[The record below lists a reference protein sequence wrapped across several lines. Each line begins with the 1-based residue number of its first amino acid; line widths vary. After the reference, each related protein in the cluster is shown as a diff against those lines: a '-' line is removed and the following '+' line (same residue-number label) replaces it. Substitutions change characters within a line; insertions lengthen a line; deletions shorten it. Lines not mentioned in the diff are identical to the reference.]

1 MTAAVKGG
9 EDLEK
14 GDTKTLTEIFGS
26 DTQWRLIFD
35 LVRAIV
41 TDRIKINALEKLLL
55 DRGVISAEELSE
67 QYDDLLRTTSD
78 DIINEV
84 LQEFGRGDSDY

>member
-1 MTAAVKGG
+1 M
-9 EDLEK
+9 DK
-14 GDTKTLTEIFGS
+14 GDTKPHSEIFGG

-41 TDRIKINALEKLLL
+41 TDRMKITALEKLLM
-55 DRGVISAEELSE
+55 DKGVISRQELLE
-67 QYDDLLRTTSD
+67 RYDELLRTTSD
-78 DIINEV
+78 DVINEV